1 MLEEFAVYTM
11 GLAAL
16 FLGILIITIGG
27 LVICN
32 IMWCIETGIPT
43 IIFWIKNKI
52 SKDKKDDTE
61 GTE

>member
-11 GLAAL
+11 GLATL
-16 FLGILIITIGG
+16 LVGILIIGLGG
-27 LVICN
+27 FLICN

-43 IIFWIKNKI
+43 FIFWIKDKLT
-52 SKDKKDDTE
+52 KDKKDDTE